1 MPNGSLLFLRGIS
14 HEVFNV
20 HSILFS
26 SQPILHPSIVV
37 VSLACLLCQL
47 SLWSKAIGTTDS
59 LETRLRLNCIVCNGY
74 LHLLR
79 FDGQPPIAEVKVACL
94 LQRMGVQRVLCHT
107 TGPKSAPVGRQ
118 VRGYAD
124 VMHATAPKHAS
135 TVLVPR
141 VSDHV
146 APPSRRSM

>member
-1 MPNGSLLFLRGIS
+1 
-14 HEVFNV
+14 VFNV

-47 SLWSKAIGTTDS
+47 SLWSKAIVTTDS

-94 LQRMGVQRVLCHT
+94 LQRMGVQRVLCHDRSEVCPSWEAGPGLRGCDARDSSKTCLNSLST
-107 TGPKSAPVGRQ
+107 TGFRP
-118 VRGYAD
+118 RG
-124 VMHATAPKHAS
+124 ATLTK
-135 TVLVPR
+135 V
-141 VSDHV
+141 HV
-146 APPSRRSM
+146 VY